1 MHLFK
6 KMNCNIKHILAVGC
20 SIVMVACTNYTP
32 KPMGYFRI
40 ALMEKEYAYTQANM
54 PYTFEYPTNVAR
66 IRLHKNN
73 PLWMNIEYPTYN
85 AKIHCSYLPIK
96 DNFYEISEDTR
107 AFVYKHSVK
116 ADAIT
121 QQVFENDEAKV
132 YGVLYEIKGNVAS
145 SLQFTLTDSTT
156 HYFRG
161 AVYFNNRPNND
172 SIAPVL
178 SYIREDVVRMME
190 TMQWK

>member
-1 MHLFK
+1 MRQKNRISNLTYLLLVVCGFV
-6 KMNCNIKHILAVGC
+6 L
-20 SIVMVACTNYTP
+20 VACTSNYTP

-40 ALMEKEYAYTQANM
+40 NLIEKEYTYTNASV
-54 PYTFEYPTNVAR
+54 PYTFEYPSNIAT
-66 IRLHKNN
+66 IRPHRNN
-73 PLWMNIEYPTYN
+73 PLWIDVAYPIYN

-96 DNFYEISEDTR
+96 GNFYEISEDTR

-116 ADAIT
+116 ANAIT

-145 SLQFTLTDSTT
+145 SLQFTLTDSIQ

-178 SYIREDVVRMME
+178 SYIREDVVRIME
-190 TMQWK
+190 TLKWK